1 MARISGPLHLE
12 MGRLQDDEKELVM
25 GYGVEVVP
33 GRQGLEVVPGQKL
46 PGRFSQFR
54 QRELPPPPPEPTVL
68 GLRKATFV
76 LSIVL
81 IVVIIAGAIAAGV
94 EGNIASQCT
103 RT

>member
-1 MARISGPLHLE
+1 MSRITGPLNLE
-12 MGRLQDDEKELVM
+12 MGRFQDDEKELVM

-33 GRQGLEVVPGQKL
+33 GRQGLEVVPGQSL
-46 PGRFSQFR
+46 PGRFSHIR
-54 QRELPPPPPEPTVL
+54 HRELPPPPPEPTIL

-76 LSIVL
+76 LSIALV
-81 IVVIIAGAIAAGV
+81 VVIIAGAIAAGV